1 MFRYIFFLSAAL
13 LCSRCASAQS
23 GKLFTVDSELS
34 SSMVTDVHQ
43 GRSGYVWIATEDGLN
58 RFDGIKFKVYRHNEH
73 DPHSVLN
80 DMALVLAEDKQGQ
93 MYVGYINGVQYY
105 DAASDSF
112 HHIPLKLQNG
122 QEIAAH
128 VLTIVQRKNGQML
141 IGTSGHGIFELQQ
154 RSGRWEGT
162 KLEGLV
168 PSNMIIR
175 IFEDQKENLWI
186 ATEDN
191 GLFRF
196 GDGKLTDY
204 FAAKKVQNNVVS
216 SICEDKYGTIF
227 VGNMSGGLF
236 RYNTIDDAF
245 VRVHYSG
252 GGDLAVAD
260 LLVSSRN
267 ELYIATNGAGMKLYD
282 EESGVVK
289 DMDLTMTT
297 FDFNTTKI
305 NSILEDNAGNIW
317 MGMYQRGVFLLPTH
331 KNSFGYIGYKSVN
344 RNLIGSNCV
353 MSIFEDSKGTFWI
366 GTDNDGLYALGPD
379 GGSSRHY
386 GCRGGVRSVPST
398 IMSIYE
404 DSYGDLW
411 IGSYS
416 DGLAKFNPHTGQST
430 YLTELVD
437 KNGDYVQ
444 RIYGLREDKEQRLW
458 IASMGSGLFC
468 LDLKS
473 GTIRNFSAVDGTV
486 YRPDGNYLPNDW
498 INCLLLS
505 RNNKLYIGTFDGLAC
520 LDLENENFV
529 TAFGTNRLL
538 SNTVVYSLHDD
549 DKGHLWAGTSRG
561 LVCLNIATL
570 EMNIFDMDNGL
581 PSNLICAVEGGPNGD
596 IWVSTNRGIAKMD
609 VSESRFLNFY
619 AGDGLQGNEFM
630 TKVSLAAKNGD
641 LYFGGIHGV
650 TYFRPGEIHI
660 QNKKRIVNI
669 VDFYVRDKAVR
680 KGMKSGRYA
689 IVDTA
694 VNHAQTFH
702 LDYRDNSFSVEFST
716 MDFND
721 SERVSY
727 VYSLNN
733 NEWLALRPGNNR
745 LAFDNLE
752 AGEYRLR
759 IRARSNDTF
768 SDIKEARIII
778 HPVWFQSTLAKWMYA
793 LVTIMISVAIAK
805 AYRNRRRIQQQ
816 MQVHQQAE
824 AVNEAK
830 LQFFINIAHEIRT
843 PLTLIISPLK
853 KLIENDGDGKRG
865 HLYAIMNRNARRML
879 DLVNQL
885 MDIRKIEKGQMSLQV
900 ECVDMVKFTKAI
912 CSMFEE
918 QLDAKDITL
927 TVESPCSQ
935 LFANIDPRNFD
946 KVLMNIL
953 ANACRFTPM
962 GGTIKV
968 TLEAVEGHGSKG
980 SPEYMRIAVSDSGPT
995 IDEQEAE
1002 RLFECF
1008 YQSKS
1013 HGDRN
1018 RQGTGIG
1025 LYLAKQLVELHGGTI
1040 GVENLKENGCQFV
1053 LILPIELEAAS
1064 TRVVSA
1070 PEKGVAVE
1078 QDQVML
1084 DVAQGPE
1091 GTKKRAQRLVIID
1104 DDSEIRAYLHGEFSD
1119 DYTVTIYTD
1128 GSEAYPGI
1136 LKEPPEVVISDI
1148 MMPGMDGF
1156 TLCRKIK
1163 SSPLVNHI
1171 PVVLLTAKAEDSD
1184 NAKGLECGADAYVV
1198 KPFHVDVLRKLV
1210 KSLIRN
1216 RQLIRNSEREQ
1227 QFKSQFISK
1236 IDLKSADEKLME
1248 KVHRIIEENLNNP
1261 RLSVEMIATEIGISR
1276 VHLHRKLKELT
1287 NLTTRDLIRNI
1298 RLNQA
1303 ADLIGKKNLTVSEV
1317 AYAVG
1322 YSDVNHFSVSFKQLY
1337 GVPPTDYVI
1346 DAATYARQ
1354 D

>member
-141 IGTSGHGIFELQQ
+141 VGTSGHGIFELQQ
-154 RSGRWEGT
+154 RAGRWEGT

-175 IFEDQKENLWI
+175 IFEDHKENLWI

-437 KNGDYVQ
+437 KNGDNVQ

-486 YRPDGNYLPNDW
+486 YRPDSNYLPNDW

-843 PLTLIISPLK
+843 PLTLIVSPLK
-853 KLIENDGDGKRG
+853 KLMGDKSDDKRTR
-865 HLYAIMNRNARRML
+865 LYTIMDRNVRRIL

-885 MDIRKIEKGQMSLQV
+885 MDIRKIEKRQMTLRFERV
-900 ECVDMVKFTKAI
+900 EMNQFTRAV
-912 CSMFEE
+912 CLLFEE
-918 QLDAKDITL
+918 QLDAKDIRL
-927 TVESPCSQ
+927 EIDCPESE
-935 LFANIDPRNFD
+935 LFAIIDPRHFD
-946 KVLMNIL
+946 KILINIL
-953 ANACRFTPM
+953 SNACKFTPL
-962 GGTIKV
+962 GGTIRV
-968 TLEAVEGHGSKG
+968 SLRSEFIGMDAT
-980 SPEYMRIAVSDSGPT
+980 EYLTIAITDSGQF
-995 IDEQEAE
+995 INEDEKE
-1002 RLFECF
+1002 RIFECF
-1008 YQSKS
+1008 YQSP
-1013 HGDRN
+1013 HHRDHHPN
-1018 RQGTGIG
+1018 GTGIG
-1025 LYLAKQLVELHGGTI
+1025 LYLAKQLMEMHSGTI
-1040 GVENLKENGCQFV
+1040 GVENVAGEGCRFQ
-1053 LILPIELEAAS
+1053 LQLPIGDVSQIPVFSPTHFGTTDRIRITPIADSDQDEMKHRKS
-1064 TRVVSA
+1064 SKVVI
-1070 PEKGVAVE
+1070 V
-1078 QDQVML
+1078 
-1084 DVAQGPE
+1084 
-1091 GTKKRAQRLVIID
+1091 D
-1104 DDSEIRAYLHGEFSD
+1104 DDLEICDYIRSEFESF
-1119 DYTVTIYTD
+1119 YTVVTYHNGED
-1128 GSEAYPGI
+1128 AYKGI
-1136 LKEPPEVVISDI
+1136 LKDTPDLIVSDV
-1148 MMPGMDGF
+1148 MMPGMDGM
-1156 TLCRKIK
+1156 TLCGRIK
-1163 SSPLVNHI
+1163 SCPLVRHVPI
-1171 PVVLLTAKAEDSD
+1171 ILLTAKAEESD
-1184 NAKGLECGADAYVV
+1184 TEDGFDAGADAYLV
-1198 KPFHVDVLRKLV
+1198 KPFYMTVLLKTA

-1216 RQLIRNSEREQ
+1216 RELVKNSEREA
-1227 QFKSQFISK
+1227 QFQGEFISK
-1236 IDLKSADEKLME
+1236 VKLKSSDEKLLE
-1248 KVHRIIEENLNNP
+1248 KVHRIIDRNLNES
-1261 RLSVEMIATEIGISR
+1261 RLSVEMIANEIGISR

-1287 NLTTRDLIRNI
+1287 GLTTRDLIRNI
-1298 RLNQA
+1298 RLKQA
-1303 ADLIGKKNLTVSEV
+1303 AELITHKGLSVSEV

-1322 YSDVNHFSVSFKQLY
+1322 YADANTFSVAFKQLY
-1337 GVPPTDYVI
+1337 GVSPTAYYTTNDV
-1346 DAATYARQ
+1346 
-1354 D
+1354 